1 MNKKP
6 TFFYRVCKVILG
18 PVFKFYYR
26 PTVIGKENIPEE
38 GPVLIVGDHI
48 HLFDQCLAI
57 IATKRGQHWMAKK
70 EYFDDK
76 KVAWF
81 FKATGCISVD
91 RSKKDSSATDKA
103 LSVLKD
109 GGMIGLFPEGTR
121 NATKEENA
129 KRLYDKAKSKEDFE
143 EFFKRIHPQKYSQL
157 LYVENLLDH
166 KKITIKEFNKA
177 LENVDKYLKDKLT
190 EDEYFK
196 TILLDF
202 KFGAVSMAQ
211 KTNATIVPFG
221 ISGDYKYKSDNLTIR
236 FGKPFKVGDMPLD
249 KANTKLY
256 NIINNLIRENY
267 KK

>member
-6 TFFYRVCKVILG
+6 TFFYRFCKVILG

-26 PTVIGKENIPEE
+26 PTIIGKENIPEE

-48 HLFDQCLAI
+48 HLYDQCLAI
-57 IATKRGQHWMAKK
+57 IATKRGQHWMAKR

-76 KVAWF
+76 RVAWF
-81 FKATGCISVD
+81 FKASGCISVD
-91 RSKKDSSATDKA
+91 RSKKDSNATNRA
-103 LSVLKD
+103 LEVLRD
-109 GGMIGLFPEGTR
+109 GGIIGLFPEGTR

-129 KRLYDKAKSKEDFE
+129 MRIFEKTKSTEEFE
-143 EFFKRIHPQKYSQL
+143 SFFKRVHPQKYSQI
-157 LYVENLLDH
+157 LYVENLFDNH
-166 KKITIKEFNKA
+166 KITLKEFNKA
-177 LENVDKYLKDKLT
+177 LEDVDGYLKKKLT
-190 EDEYFK
+190 EDEYYK

-221 ISGDYKYKSDNLTIR
+221 ISGDYKFKSDNLTIR
-236 FGKPFKVGDMPLD
+236 FGKPFKVGNMPLE

-256 NIINNLIRENY
+256 NIVNNLIRENL